1 MAKIS
6 DIIRP
11 TVYVDMDGVIA
22 DFFSVYAKMAGVK
35 TYREVPPAKVDP
47 TLNKMVGT
55 DVFAKLPKFN
65 TTDKLID
72 MVTSKFGSY
81 NILSSPLRGDHEN
94 SKKHKLTWLK
104 NNLKVQ
110 PKQAIIVADKTP
122 FATRG
127 GLPNIL
133 IDDRG
138 LNIQR
143 WRDAGGFGIK
153 YQADEDSLDVIAKGF
168 EEYAKQHLDERFGML
183 GINGLAYGGFRRPLK
198 IKKSTPGK
206 LRYPKAKMGYSDG
219 KGYSMNYKYK
229 VRDVYEED
237 EVYDL
242 YEFVSQSDLNQI
254 EAYADRLFSKVG
266 IDVEFT
272 KHFLDRVNDERNK
285 KPITPAELT
294 RLFKQVY
301 KYHAKPIAQMG
312 PDAEA
317 VMKDMRTDVNVPF
330 ALQWDKDNQE
340 LDLVSKTVMRKSD
353 FKSSNRDFAVEQI
366 ILHTDPKYYGAEF
379 PNNWQDPKGPTVDIP
394 VDKLVGFE
402 PEDKMKDP
410 KSMAK
415 VNAIAK
421 SAQEGKPIK
430 PILVRKYKGGFQV
443 IDGHHRFWGQRK
455 AGSKA
460 VKSIV
465 IPDSQITV
473 QESLEEKWTKQ
484 YKAKINCNNPKGF
497 SQKAHCAGKKKKQ
510 ESVEEG
516 VGIITPQNTTKD
528 VKPGEVHRQANKLA
542 LKVNNQDTPMLHSE
556 VLKDLERRWNN
567 GKHT

>member
-266 IDVEFT
+266 IDV
-272 KHFLDRVNDERNK
+272 
-285 KPITPAELT
+285 
-294 RLFKQVY
+294 
-301 KYHAKPIAQMG
+301 
-312 PDAEA
+312 
-317 VMKDMRTDVNVPF
+317 
-330 ALQWDKDNQE
+330 
-340 LDLVSKTVMRKSD
+340 
-353 FKSSNRDFAVEQI
+353 
-366 ILHTDPKYYGAEF
+366 
-379 PNNWQDPKGPTVDIP
+379 
-394 VDKLVGFE
+394 
-402 PEDKMKDP
+402 
-410 KSMAK
+410 
-415 VNAIAK
+415 
-421 SAQEGKPIK
+421 
-430 PILVRKYKGGFQV
+430 
-443 IDGHHRFWGQRK
+443 
-455 AGSKA
+455 
-460 VKSIV
+460 
-465 IPDSQITV
+465 
-473 QESLEEKWTKQ
+473 
-484 YKAKINCNNPKGF
+484 
-497 SQKAHCAGKKKKQ
+497 
-510 ESVEEG
+510 
-516 VGIITPQNTTKD
+516 
-528 VKPGEVHRQANKLA
+528 
-542 LKVNNQDTPMLHSE
+542 
-556 VLKDLERRWNN
+556 
-567 GKHT
+567 

>member
-11 TVYVDMDGVIA
+11 TVYVDMDGVLA

-55 DVFAKLPKFN
+55 DIFARLPKFN

-254 EAYADRLFSKVG
+254 EAYADRLFAKVG

-340 LDLVSKTVMRKSD
+340 LDLVSKTVMRKQD
-353 FKSSNRDFAVEQI
+353 FKSSNRDFSVE
-366 ILHTDPKYYGAEF
+366 T
-379 PNNWQDPKGPTVDIP
+379 
-394 VDKLVGFE
+394 
-402 PEDKMKDP
+402 
-410 KSMAK
+410 
-415 VNAIAK
+415 
-421 SAQEGKPIK
+421 
-430 PILVRKYKGGFQV
+430 
-443 IDGHHRFWGQRK
+443 
-455 AGSKA
+455 
-460 VKSIV
+460 
-465 IPDSQITV
+465 
-473 QESLEEKWTKQ
+473 LEEKWSKQ

-542 LKVNNQDTPMLHSE
+542 LKVNNQDTPMLHGE
-556 VLKDLERRWNN
+556 VLKDLARRWNN
-567 GKHT
+567 GKNT